1 MRYNFTQLFIF
12 FSLLINAQ
20 NRDVTFTTGTGFNV
34 VNNYIYSSALQADGK
49 LLIAGEFSNFNG
61 TSTNNFI
68 RLNANG
74 TIDTAFKTNLGTGF
88 NYETGDVAVQS
99 DGKIIVLIKNSSTNP
114 TFNGTAIKKII
125 RLNSN
130 GTLDNT
136 FAYYRANLNFN
147 PEKILI
153 QPDGKI
159 IVGGTDEIVRVNSNG
174 TLDSTFSAGT
184 TTYNGIPVIRCL
196 AIDSNNKILI
206 GGAFVTYNG
215 QNIKRIIRLNTNGTI
230 DSTFNIGTGFAHI
243 SSSIYDGVNS
253 MVIQS
258 DGKIV
263 VGGEISSLNGIAVP
277 KVVRLNSDGTIDNTF
292 NFTET
297 SFDKELNNIKLQSNG
312 SMIITGRRNITG
324 SNISIARIFSN
335 GQNDNSLN
343 ISSSFFGYECNSM
356 QIQSDGKFIL
366 LGDFYAFSSV
376 TVNRII
382 RITNPILSTNDF
394 EQNKIS
400 IYPNPATEN
409 IYLSNCTGTEYEI
422 FDILGKSITKGKINE
437 NQISIN
443 SLSKG
448 IYILKVKN
456 EEKIFNQ
463 KFIKE

>member
-1 MRYNFTQLFIF
+1 MKPNFTLLFLFI
-12 FSLLINAQ
+12 SIISNSQ
-20 NRDVTFTTGTGFNV
+20 IRDITFTTGTGFSL
-34 VNNYIYSSALQADGK
+34 VNNYIYSSALQTDGK
-49 LLIAGEFSNFNG
+49 LLVAGEFSIFNG
-61 TSTNNFI
+61 TATNNFI
-68 RLNANG
+68 RLNSNG

-114 TFNGTAIKKII
+114 TFNGAAIKKII

-159 IVGGTDEIVRVNSNG
+159 IVGGIDEIVRVNSNG
-174 TLDSTFSAGT
+174 TLDSTFSAGV

-206 GGAFVTYNG
+206 GGSFTTYNG
-215 QNIKRIIRLNTNGTI
+215 HNIKRLVRLNSNGTI

-243 SSSIYDGVNS
+243 SSPSFDGVNS

-263 VGGEISSLNGIAVP
+263 IGGEIASLNGIAVP

-297 SFDKELNNIKLQSNG
+297 IFDKELNNIKLQANG
-312 SMIITGRRNITG
+312 SMVITGRRNIAG
-324 SNISIARIFSN
+324 SNISIVRIFSN

-366 LGDFYAFSSV
+366 LGDFYGFSTA

-382 RITNPILSTNDF
+382 RITNPVLSANDF
-394 EQNKIS
+394 QQKKIS
-400 IYPNPATEN
+400 IYPNPVKET
-409 IYLSNCTGTEYEI
+409 IYFSNLKKIEYEI
-422 FDILGKSITKGKINE
+422 YDVIGKIVQKGKVDE
-437 NQISIN
+437 NQINVSP
-443 SLSKG
+443 LTKG
-448 IYILKVKN
+448 IYILKLKSGTN
-456 EEKIFNQ
+456 IITQ

>member
-1 MRYNFTQLFIF
+1 MKPNFTLLFLFI
-12 FSLLINAQ
+12 SIISNSQ
-20 NRDVTFTTGTGFNV
+20 VRDVTFTTGTGFSL
-34 VNNYIYSSALQADGK
+34 VNNYIYSSALQTDGK
-49 LLIAGEFSNFNG
+49 LLVAGEFSIFNG
-61 TSTNNFI
+61 TATNNFI
-68 RLNANG
+68 RLNSNG

-159 IVGGTDEIVRVNSNG
+159 IVGGIDEIVRVNSNG
-174 TLDSTFSAGT
+174 TLDSTFSAGV

-206 GGAFVTYNG
+206 GGSFATYNG
-215 QNIKRIIRLNTNGTI
+215 QNIKRIVRLNSNGTI

-243 SSSIYDGVNS
+243 SSPTFDGVNS

-263 VGGEISSLNGIAVP
+263 IGGEIASLNGTAVP

-297 SFDKELNNIKLQSNG
+297 IFDKELNNIKLQANG
-312 SMIITGRRNITG
+312 SMVITGRRNIAG
-324 SNISIARIFSN
+324 SNISIVRIFPN

-356 QIQSDGKFIL
+356 QIQSDGKFIF
-366 LGDFYAFSSV
+366 LGDFYNFNS
-376 TVNRII
+376 TTINRIV
-382 RITNPILSTNDF
+382 RITNPILSLNNF
-394 EQNKIS
+394 EQNNIS
-400 IYPNPATEN
+400 IYPNPVRDN
-409 IYLSNCTGTEYEI
+409 IYLSNIEKVDYEI
-422 FDILGKSITKGKINE
+422 FDMLGKLILKGKQNE
-437 NQISIN
+437 NQINVN
-443 SLSKG
+443 SLTKG
-448 IYILKVKN
+448 VYILKVKN
-456 EEKIFNQ
+456 EKNTFNQ